1 MAWVLE
7 LGYQQT
13 RPPLDR
19 KTLPQERQGKPRGNG
34 NGRHGVQP
42 TSVGCIDLRC
52 YPSPVSGC
60 NGKIQQKA
68 QKVEA
73 HFSDVPV
80 ADIEVLVLLYSLA
93 HGLSLSVVGSAFG
106 IPKSTVHRI
115 IKHVTEKIKA
125 NLKTLISLPTADELP
140 EIADGFC
147 QLAKSPAFHR
157 AAGAI
162 DGCHI
167 RIKPPGNEYHKEYI
181 NYKLFPSIQMQAI
194 CDSTGRF
201 LDVFIGYPGSVHDA
215 RVLRNSPIFCQALF
229 PPAGWF
235 LLGDGGYPCLE
246 KPVGLLTPY
255 KVPRGQVQARFN
267 RHHARARSVVERA
280 FGRMKARWRDTLF
293 KALEV
298 SPSFAPDII
307 ACCAFLHNLCI
318 DMNDVLDDAEAFPPE
333 DGDQSPPPAAA
344 CGQESPG
351 HHLRNR
357 IAAQLSAPVQM
368 APHLRG

>member
-1 MAWVLE
+1 MKF
-7 LGYQQT
+7 
-13 RPPLDR
+13 PPLR
-19 KTLPQERQGKPRGNG
+19 VKGINTAASFGTASPLSTGNG

-80 ADIEVLVLLYSLA
+80 AD
-93 HGLSLSVVGSAFG
+93 
-106 IPKSTVHRI
+106 
-115 IKHVTEKIKA
+115 
-125 NLKTLISLPTADELP
+125 
-140 EIADGFC
+140 
-147 QLAKSPAFHR
+147 
-157 AAGAI
+157 
-162 DGCHI
+162 
-167 RIKPPGNEYHKEYI
+167 
-181 NYKLFPSIQMQAI
+181 AI

-201 LDVFIGYPGSVHDA
+201 LDVFIGYPGFVHDA
-215 RVLRNSPIFCQALF
+215 RVLRNSPIFCQAL

-255 KVPRGQVQARFN
+255 KVPHGQVQARFN
-267 RHHARARSVVERA
+267 RHHARARSVGERA
-280 FGRMKARWRDTLF
+280 FGRMKARWRATFF

-318 DMNDVLDDAEAFPPE
+318 DMNDVLEDAEAFPPE
-333 DGDQSPPPAAA
+333 DGDQSPAAA
-344 CGQESPG
+344 CGQGSPG

-368 APHLRG
+368 APHLREHDYI